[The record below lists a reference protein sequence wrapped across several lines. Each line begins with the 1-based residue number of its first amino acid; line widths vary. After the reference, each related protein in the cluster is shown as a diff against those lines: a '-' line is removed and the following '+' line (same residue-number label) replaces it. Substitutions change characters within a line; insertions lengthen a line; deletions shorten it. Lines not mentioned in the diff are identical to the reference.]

1 MVVPLAEDVVAVVVV
16 LVVEVFMEAFV
27 VSVEAGAAVVVA
39 TAEVV
44 GVTPPRDRE
53 PGFIL
58 IYTK

>member
-1 MVVPLAEDVVAVVVV
+1 MVVPLAEDVAVVVV
-16 LVVEVFMEAFV
+16 VVVVFVGAFV

-44 GVTPPRDRE
+44 GVTPPRDKE